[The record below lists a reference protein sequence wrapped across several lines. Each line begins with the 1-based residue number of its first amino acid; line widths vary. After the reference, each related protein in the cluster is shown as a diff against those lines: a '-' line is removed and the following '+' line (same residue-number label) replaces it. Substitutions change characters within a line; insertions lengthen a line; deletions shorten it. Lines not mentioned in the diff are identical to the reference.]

1 MSTSLL
7 GAVLSTSD
15 FADSLSLIAMYQ
27 QDNPGY
33 EWLGKNF
40 PHLISQLDSL
50 TLGWTLVPKAIVR
63 NADVLTN
70 MVDAYKTNLQY
81 GVESIGESESAML
94 HHSYEELLSFLEVS
108 VLPAIQKMPDDRKVV
123 ETDAFAEAF
132 AEDYPESDEGGQD
145 EEAREDEAQDYPS

>member
-1 MSTSLL
+1 MSNSLL
-7 GAVLSTSD
+7 GALLSTSD

-108 VLPAIQKMPDDRKVV
+108 VLPAIQKMPDDRK
-123 ETDAFAEAF
+123 ETEPDAFAEAF
-132 AEDYPESDEGGQD
+132 AEDDIGADGGESGEEEDRAE
-145 EEAREDEAQDYPS
+145 EEA

>member
-1 MSTSLL
+1 MSNSLL

-63 NADVLTN
+63 NADALTN
-70 MVDAYKTNLQY
+70 MVAAYKTNMQY
-81 GVESIGESESAML
+81 GVSAVTPSESAML

-132 AEDYPESDEGGQD
+132 AEVDVEPDDGGQD
-145 EEAREDEAQDYPS
+145 EEVGEGGDEA

>member
-1 MSTSLL
+1 MSNSLL

-15 FADSLSLIAMYQ
+15 FADRLSLIAMYQ

-63 NADVLTN
+63 NADALTN
-70 MVDAYKTNLQY
+70 MVAAYKTNMQY
-81 GVESIGESESAML
+81 GVSAVTPSESAML

-132 AEDYPESDEGGQD
+132 AEVYVEPDDGGQD
-145 EEAREDEAQDYPS
+145 EEVGEGGDEA